1 MFSLGFIFNDTEQ
14 MFACECV
21 HFREEE
27 KEEKKN
33 FTERCKAVHQKVTT
47 AVHWNIGQIIGNYI
61 AVTDE

>member
-27 KEEKKN
+27 KEEKK
-33 FTERCKAVHQKVTT
+33 TSQRDVKLSIRK
-47 AVHWNIGQIIGNYI
+47 
-61 AVTDE
+61 